1 MQLVEDKTKHC
12 AHVLP
17 VSLLTDDALG
27 ALQIGGRY
35 LLNRSIHYKKTF

>member
-27 ALQIGGRY
+27 ALQIGGVTT
-35 LLNRSIHYKKTF
+35 SIAASTTRKPF